1 MNLLAG
7 PVDDGAVRLG
17 TLDLPLSDAQRAA
30 VMGPEVLVG
39 VRPEG
44 LVPVGD
50 NQPGIHVVIDVVEEL
65 GSDTYLYCSTVENEG
80 DLGVSRPIT
89 VRRDASSEHAGGEA
103 LTLQP
108 LMHAVHLFDAASGL
122 RLPDANVPAL
132 A

>member
-17 TLDLPLSDAQRAA
+17 SLDLPLSDAQRAA
-30 VMGPEVLVG
+30 LMGSEVLVG

-50 NQPGIHVVIDVVEEL
+50 NQPGIRVVIDVVEEL
-65 GSDTYLYCSTVENEG
+65 GSDTYLYCSTADG
-80 DLGVSRPIT
+80 GVGLDAGRPIT
-89 VRRDASSEHAGGEA
+89 VRRDASSEHAGGDK

-108 LMHAVHLFDAASGL
+108 LLHAVHLFDAASGL
-122 RLPDANVPAL
+122 RLPDT
-132 A
+132 